1 MIKVFFILLSAGR
14 DLAVRGYYDNPPQS
28 DAFPVNISLRWSCLA
43 PIFVAGGAQP
53 SQLLPLII
61 PNNSNKRESF
71 FAAVTMLRYLNTRLK
86 EGWGGVSMLCSMLC
100 LEEVGGVDM
109 VKRSRERETDKM
121 FLPPLG
127 SCLIICIK
135 CAINVFV
142 EEIVRFFLLST

>member
-1 MIKVFFILLSAGR
+1 
-14 DLAVRGYYDNPPQS
+14 
-28 DAFPVNISLRWSCLA
+28 
-43 PIFVAGGAQP
+43 
-53 SQLLPLII
+53 
-61 PNNSNKRESF
+61 
-71 FAAVTMLRYLNTRLK
+71 
-86 EGWGGVSMLCSMLC
+86 MLCSMLC
-100 LEEVGGVDM
+100 LEEVGGLDM